1 MDVQRLP
8 GLWPKLHDIFGP
20 VMQDQ
25 RVERLVQAFSTSL
38 RPEVD
43 AAWMV
48 ADSMGDDLLPLL
60 AEAFSRIRKSEGRAS
75 VMRYVGRFSR
85 ESEVAFRMGTV
96 AVQDR
101 AYSVRH
107 YGCALLAYS
116 LRADALPILT
126 SLLKHTDRRTVEDA
140 RAAIDAIKS
149 KNHNFFKDRDHS
161 GKILWSYAS
170 T

>member
-1 MDVQRLP
+1 ME

-38 RPEVD
+38 RSEID
-43 AAWMV
+43 AAWVV

-101 AYSVRH
+101 AYAVRH

-126 SLLKHTDRRTVEDA
+126 SMLKHADRRTVEDA

-161 GKILWSYAS
+161 GKILWSYGS
-170 T
+170 V